1 MKLAKHINTI
11 VCDDIR
17 QESND
22 KLSLMG
28 IYQKDIIVGN
38 IPTILPTL
46 CFMFTFDDVKTNLSG
61 LKIEIKQSKNVITLL
76 ELDNFP
82 ENPDS
87 IETARL
93 LAKITPFRINKEEKV
108 VIQFMHPDLK
118 IPKTIY
124 SFKIIKKTPLD

>member
-28 IYQKDIIVGN
+28 IYQKNIIVDN

-87 IETARL
+87 IETVRL